1 MGKTEPEWKELYRT
15 YALDDEYR
23 ERVRTLVR
31 AAFSRGN
38 SRQLSFSASKKLYG
52 EVMTNS
58 VTRLEQFAAC
68 AFAHFAMYGLRLRER
83 ELYGVVK
90 VAGGSWHFVSPFAGA
105 VFQADC
111 SERSR
116 LDGAD

>member
-83 ELYGVVK
+83 ELYGVKPADLGILFHRSLELFSRRIV
-90 VAGGSWHFVSPFAGA
+90 VS
-105 VFQADC
+105 D
-111 SERSR
+111 RR